1 MKAVLLQGFYL
12 KDLLVDPVQGVV
24 SGDAGRTHLHPKAME
39 VLLCLASSPGG
50 LVTREALLAEV
61 WGGSHGSQETLNHA
75 ISEIRHALHD
85 HSDHPTYIQTL
96 PKRGYR
102 LIADVEPVA
111 AQADSLPLVH
121 TSDAGIGAI
130 GLFENLKRRGV
141 LETGIAY
148 LVLGWLIIQIAD
160 IVFAQLLLPDWS
172 GTFVTVLVIAG
183 LPFALILSWYL
194 EFRDGR
200 AVPHELSPAASRRR
214 RFSRTYLSVIG
225 AMGLAAVIVFIYDQS
240 IGLPKSGITAQQSIP
255 EQVRLPPI
263 ADNSIAV
270 LKFLNIDG
278 SEQTEVFSRGLA
290 DDLITRLSR
299 VPGLLVSSRGDSFTL
314 DANSASSKVR
324 ERLRVA
330 LYLEGS
336 LQIEGGM
343 MRVIMQ
349 LIESE
354 SGFHKLSR
362 RFDRPLE
369 NFFDMRDEITELI
382 VANVRI
388 ALPPEMQIL
397 PTMNFEG
404 TNLNAYVLYHKG
416 KEVYDQPKTLDSIGK
431 AIGFYERA
439 LKLDSEYAA
448 AHAGLCDAFV
458 FRYLLS
464 NALGDIERAKD
475 ACASALDSNSQLHM
489 VHTALGTLH
498 FRTGNTAD
506 ARLAFEQALA
516 IHPQSAEAM
525 TGLASVYQRQQAY
538 ADAEELFRAAIASQP
553 GNWHTIDSL
562 ARFLFSMGRY
572 DEAADAY
579 RQISYLD
586 PANFQAR
593 TDLGSALTMVGDFEA
608 GKKAFEESLAIQP
621 SQTAY
626 SNLGVIYYYLGEFH
640 KSVAMNRAAVALS
653 PGEAVKWLNLADALH
668 FAGDRH
674 EAMDAFRRTEALA
687 ASRVSVDPA
696 DFDTLFLLAWAQQM
710 TGQSDKAMES
720 VARGLYLAPHDPYG
734 HYYNALI
741 AVQVGEQ
748 KHALHSLRLALDN
761 GYPANMLAVE
771 PYLESLRGHR
781 KFQALIAEN
790 H

>member
-12 KDLLVDPVQGVV
+12 KDLLVDPVQGLV

-39 VLLCLASSPGG
+39 VLLCLASDPGG
-50 LVTREALLAEV
+50 LVTRKALLEAV
-61 WGGSHGSQETLNHA
+61 WGGGHGSQEALNHA
-75 ISEIRHALHD
+75 ISDIRHALHD
-85 HSDHPTYIQTL
+85 HADHPEYIQTL

-102 LIADVEPVA
+102 LIAAVEPVA
-111 AQADSLPLVH
+111 AQSDSAPLYQ
-121 TSDAGIGAI
+121 TSGAGIGDI

-160 IVFAQLLLPDWS
+160 IVFAQLFLPDWA
-172 GTFVTVLVIAG
+172 GTFVTTLVIAG

-200 AVPHELSPAASRRR
+200 AVPHELSAAASRRR

-225 AMGLAAVIVFIYDQS
+225 AMSLAAVVVFIYDQS
-240 IGLPKSGITAQQSIP
+240 IGLPKSGITAQQPVP

-263 ADNSIAV
+263 AVNSIAV

-278 SEQTEVFSRGLA
+278 SDQTEVFSHGLA

-314 DANSASSKVR
+314 DANTASSKVR

-336 LQIEGGM
+336 LQIEAGKI
-343 MRVIMQ
+343 RVIMQ

-354 SGFHKLSR
+354 TGFHKLSR
-362 RFDRPLE
+362 SFDRPLE

-388 ALPPEMQIL
+388 ALPPEIQFL
-397 PTMNFEG
+397 PTMKFDE
-404 TNLNAYVLYHKG
+404 TNLNAYVLYHRG
-416 KEVYDQPKTLDSIGK
+416 KDVYDQPRTFESIAE
-431 AIGFYERA
+431 AIGYYERA
-439 LKLDSEYAA
+439 LALDPEYAA
-448 AHAGLCDAFV
+448 AHAGLCDAYV
-458 FRYLLS
+458 FSYVLS
-464 NALGDIERAKD
+464 NDLGDIERAKV
-475 ACASALDSNSQLHM
+475 ACASALDSNPQLHM
-489 VHTALGTLH
+489 VHTALGKLH
-498 FRTGNTAD
+498 FRTGNTTD
-506 ARLAFEQALA
+506 ARLAFEKALA
-516 IHPQSAEAM
+516 IHPQDAEAM
-525 TGLASVYQRQQAY
+525 TGLASVYQRQQEY
-538 ADAEELFRAAIASQP
+538 ADAEELFRTAVASQP

-579 RQISYLD
+579 RQISYMD
-586 PANFQAR
+586 STNFKAR

-626 SNLGVIYYYLGEFH
+626 SNLGVIYYYLGEFQN
-640 KSVAMNRAAVALS
+640 SVAMNRQAVGLS
-653 PGEAVKWLNLADALH
+653 PGEVVKWLNLADAQH
-668 FAGDRH
+668 FAGEHH
-674 EAMDAFRRTEALA
+674 EAMNAFRRAENLA
-687 ASRVSVDPA
+687 ASRVSVDST
-696 DFDTLFLLAWAQQM
+696 DFDNLFLLAWAQQM
-710 TGQSDKAMES
+710 TGQGDKARES
-720 VARGLYLAPHDPYG
+720 MARGLRLAPHDPYG

-741 AVQVGEQ
+741 AVQAGEH
-748 KHALHSLRLALDN
+748 KHALNSLRLALDN

-771 PYLESLRGHR
+771 PYLESLRGNR
-781 KFQALIAEN
+781 KFQALIAEK